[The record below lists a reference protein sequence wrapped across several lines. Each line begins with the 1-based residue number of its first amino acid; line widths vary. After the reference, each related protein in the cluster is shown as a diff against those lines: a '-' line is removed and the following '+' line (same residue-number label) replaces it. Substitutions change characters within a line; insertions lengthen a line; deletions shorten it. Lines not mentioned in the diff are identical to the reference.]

1 MPGHPINTKSAYSV
15 LCSSR
20 FAAWTRAG
28 FTGPKDRRGAA
39 ERLTALAGRP
49 ATYLGTFRPTALVRP
64 AGRFSRSTRRAVCP
78 SKRLKTRQRYP
89 WRARASARLSARGL
103 HRGNRAGRLGR
114 QPRPSTW
121 SRTTHRLRYSFSA
134 RPKYGTCKEES
145 MKRTP
150 RPHTSLKRLSELLS
164 LALGAA
170 VGAILAN
177 PMDTIH
183 GWAELLDLLV
193 FWR

>member
-1 MPGHPINTKSAYSV
+1 MCLP
-15 LCSSR
+15 SR

-28 FTGPKDRRGAA
+28 FTGPKDRRHPA
-39 ERLTALAGRP
+39 ERLTALAGRS
-49 ATYLGTFRPTALVRP
+49 ATYLDTFRPTAPVRP
-64 AGRFSRSTRRAVCP
+64 AGRFSHSTRRAVCP

-89 WRARASARLSARGL
+89 LWRARASARLSTRGL
-103 HRGNRAGRLGR
+103 YRGNRAVRLGR
-114 QPRPSTW
+114 QPRPSIW

-177 PMDTIH
+177 PH
-183 GWAELLDLLV
+183 GHDPRLGRASRSARLLALAARHY
-193 FWR
+193 WHS

>member
-1 MPGHPINTKSAYSV
+1 
-15 LCSSR
+15 
-20 FAAWTRAG
+20 
-28 FTGPKDRRGAA
+28 
-39 ERLTALAGRP
+39 
-49 ATYLGTFRPTALVRP
+49 
-64 AGRFSRSTRRAVCP
+64 
-78 SKRLKTRQRYP
+78 
-89 WRARASARLSARGL
+89 
-103 HRGNRAGRLGR
+103 
-114 QPRPSTW
+114 
-121 SRTTHRLRYSFSA
+121 
-134 RPKYGTCKEES
+134 

-177 PMDTIH
+177 PMETIH